1 MALVNKLTFENVPQ
15 ALVQLA
21 IQGTADIGSIN
32 DTALRQLHSFRIVWI
47 EELKEVGQI
56 GQRAFE
62 L

>member
-1 MALVNKLTFENVPQ
+1 MFLITLWDWSIKLTFENVPQ

-32 DTALRQLHSFRIVWI
+32 DTALRQLGIVWI
-47 EELKEVGQI
+47 EELKEVGQ
-56 GQRAFE
+56 RAFE

>member
-1 MALVNKLTFENVPQ
+1 MFLRTLWHWSIKLTFENVPQ

-32 DTALRQLHSFRIVWI
+32 DTALRQLGIVWI
-47 EELKEVGQI
+47 EELKEVGQ
-56 GQRAFE
+56 RAFE